1 MKYLHAMIRVH
12 DLDATRRF
20 LTEGLGLAET
30 RRMESPQG
38 RFTLVYFGA
47 PANPEAEVE
56 LTYNWPP
63 EDAAPAEDYGSARNF
78 GHLAFEVDDIY
89 ALCTHLQSLGITINR
104 PPRDGRMAFVRTPD
118 LISIELLQK
127 GAALPPQEPWLSM
140 ANTGSW

>member
-12 DLDATRRF
+12 DLDATGRF
-20 LTEGLGLAET
+20 LTDGLGLLGT

-38 RFTLVYFGA
+38 GFTLVSFGA
-47 PANPEAEVE
+47 PANPEAEIE

-63 EDAAPAEDYGSARNF
+63 EDGSPPEDYGSARNF

-89 ALCTHLQSLGITINR
+89 ALCAHLQSMGITINR

-140 ANTGSW
+140 PNTGSW

>member
-12 DLDATRRF
+12 DLDATGRF
-20 LTEGLGLAET
+20 LTHGLGLRET
-30 RRMESPQG
+30 RRMDSPQG
-38 RFTLVYFGA
+38 RFTRVYFGA
-47 PANPEAEVE
+47 PMNPEAEIE

-63 EDAAPAEDYGSARNF
+63 EDGSSPEDYGSARNF

-89 ALCTHLQSLGITINR
+89 ALCAHLQSMGITINR

-127 GAALPPQEPWLSM
+127 GAALPPQEPRLSM
-140 ANTGSW
+140 PNTGSW

>member
-12 DLDATRRF
+12 DLDATGRF
-20 LTEGLGLAET
+20 LTDGLGLRET

-47 PANPEAEVE
+47 PVNHESEIE

-63 EDAAPAEDYGSARNF
+63 EDGSPPEDYGSARNF

-89 ALCTHLQSLGITINR
+89 ALCAHLQSMGITINR

-140 ANTGSW
+140 PNTGSW

>member
-1 MKYLHAMIRVH
+1 MIRVH
-12 DLDATRRF
+12 DLDATGRF
-20 LTEGLGLAET
+20 LTDGLGLRET

-47 PANPEAEVE
+47 PVNPGAEIE

-63 EDAAPAEDYGSARNF
+63 EDGSPPEDYGSARNF

-89 ALCTHLQSLGITINR
+89 ALCAHLQSMGITINR

-140 ANTGSW
+140 PNTGSW